1 MSARKRKIKKGKR
14 KLKLNIPTPDLDYG
28 LSQEQVEAQ
37 IKAENYNRASKQ
49 NFKLNREIIRDN
61 LLTYFNFVLFA
72 IFVVLLIFKSYV
84 NLLFIVV
91 ALINTTIGIV
101 QEIRSRKQLRE
112 IHFLNQ
118 SESTVL
124 RSGKIQKVK
133 NEEIVLNDILV
144 LKAGDQLSVDAR
156 LLSGE
161 LKMNESQVTGESRDI
176 KKTVD
181 EELFSGTFVVTGS
194 GKAIVEKVS
203 SDTHVAKLES
213 EAKAAKEVKST
224 GMMRSLDNLITVIGL
239 LIIPVAGIL
248 FWNQYV
254 RIGAPLKVSVE
265 STAASII
272 GLIPSG
278 LYLLTSIALTAAT
291 LRLAKKSVLVQDMN
305 SIESLAR
312 VDVLCLDKTGTITDL
327 EMKLRSV
334 LDENG
339 EPVEDEVESILI
351 TLVNN
356 MGEDSNTMISLQQY
370 YKEFASFKSEQN
382 KDNSDLAHNKKTNN
396 QAFKVKR
403 ILPFSSANKFS
414 AVEVDQDDTRNNTQN
429 ERKSL
434 AYVIGAPEIL
444 IKDKDNKFL
453 RLTDEFSNTGERVLA
468 LAKYEFEENTSED
481 VFAEDEAK
489 LEGELEI
496 LGLVCLNNP
505 VRAEA
510 VETFSYFA
518 NEGVAIKVISGDAV
532 ETVRAVAKEAKIQ
545 NADKAIDA
553 RSLDTVEKLRKA
565 ATNYT
570 IFARVTPE
578 QKRVLIEALQDEGKT
593 VAMVGDG
600 VNDVLAL
607 KKSDMGIAMA
617 SGVDAASQIA
627 DVVLADSDFSKMPE
641 ILDESRQVINN
652 IERTASLFLNKN
664 MGILLISIFC
674 IILGLLYPWQP
685 IQISVVSGVMV
696 GFPGFFLTMEKDTR
710 KVSGKFLANVLS
722 RAIPTAVLGLITSIS
737 AIELSKLFALPTNE
751 ISTIAF
757 YVYAFS
763 TYLMLYKACQPL
775 TRRKEIL
782 LLCMG
787 IMTIMSGTIFSRI
800 FMLRILSIKSL
811 LLVIV
816 IIALSIM
823 LYIPLEKFSMK
834 IFNKYIDKNDR

>member
-1 MSARKRKIKKGKR
+1 MNARKRKIKKGKR
-14 KLKLNIPTPDLDYG
+14 KPKLNIPTPDLDYG

-37 IKAENYNRASKQ
+37 IKAGNYNRASKQ
-49 NFKLNREIIRDN
+49 NFKSNREIIRDN
-61 LLTYFNFVLFA
+61 LFTYFNFVLFA

-124 RSGKIQKVK
+124 RSGKIQKIK

-161 LKMNESQVTGESRDI
+161 LKMNESQVTGESRNI

-224 GMMRSLDNLITVIGL
+224 GMMRSLDKLIKVIGL

-312 VDVLCLDKTGTITDL
+312 VDVLCLDKTGTITDP

-339 EPVEDEVESILI
+339 EPVGDEVESILI

-370 YKEFASFKSEQN
+370 YKEFTSFKSEQN
-382 KDNSDLAHNKKTNN
+382 KDNLDVAHNKKTNN

-414 AVEVDQDDTRNNTQN
+414 AVEVDQDDTQN

-453 RLTDEFSNTGERVLA
+453 RLTDELSNKGERILA

-481 VFAEDEAK
+481 IFAENEAK
-489 LEGELEI
+489 LEGELEV
-496 LGLVCLNNP
+496 LALVCLNNP

-641 ILDESRQVINN
+641 VLGESRQVINN

-710 KVSGKFLANVLS
+710 KVSGKFLANVLF

-775 TRRKEIL
+775 TRRKKIL
-782 LLCMG
+782 LICMG
-787 IMTIMSGTIFSRI
+787 IMTIMSGTIFSKI

-834 IFNKYIDKNDR
+834 IFNKYIDENDR

>member
-14 KLKLNIPTPDLDYG
+14 KPKLNIPAPASDLEYG

-37 IKAENYNRASKQ
+37 IKAGNYNRASKQ
-49 NFKLNREIIRDN
+49 NFKSNIEIVRDN
-61 LLTYFNFVLFA
+61 FLTYFNFVLFA

-112 IHFLNQ
+112 INFLNQ
-118 SESTVL
+118 SEATVL
-124 RSGKIQKVK
+124 RSGKVQKVK

-176 KKTVD
+176 KKAVD

-203 SDTHVAKLES
+203 SDTHVAKLEA

-224 GMMRSLDNLITVIGL
+224 GMMRSLDVLIKVIGL

-291 LRLAKKSVLVQDMN
+291 LRLAKKGVLVQDMN

-312 VDVLCLDKTGTITDL
+312 VDVLCLDKTGTITDP

-339 EPVEDEVESILI
+339 EPVSDEIESILI
-351 TLVNN
+351 TLVNS
-356 MGEDSNTMISLQQY
+356 MGEDSNTMISLQEY
-370 YKEFASFKSEQN
+370 YKEFSSFKSEQS
-382 KDNSDLAHNKKTNN
+382 KDNSDIAHSKKINN
-396 QAFKVKR
+396 QAYKVKR

-414 AVEVDQDDTRNNTQN
+414 AVEVDQDNTQKTQ
-429 ERKSL
+429 KSL

-444 IKDKDNKFL
+444 IKDAESTFL
-453 RLTDEFSNTGERVLA
+453 HLTDELSNKGERVLA
-468 LAKYEFEENTSED
+468 LAKYEFEENSDED
-481 VFAEDEAK
+481 IFAEDEAK
-489 LEGELEI
+489 LEGQLEI

-545 NADKAIDA
+545 DADKAIDA
-553 RSLDTVEKLRKA
+553 RSLDTEDKLKKA
-565 ATNYT
+565 ATKYT

-578 QKRVLIEALQDEGKT
+578 QKRVLIEALQDDGKT

-641 ILDESRQVINN
+641 VLDESRQVINN

-664 MGILLISIFC
+664 MGILLITIFC
-674 IILGLLYPWQP
+674 ILLGLLYPWQP
-685 IQISVVSGVMV
+685 IQISIVSGVMV

-710 KVSGKFLANVLS
+710 KVSGKFLANVLYK
-722 RAIPTAVLGLITSIS
+722 AIPTAVLGLVMSI
-737 AIELSKLFALPTNE
+737 AAMELAKLFALPTDE

-787 IMTIMSGTIFSRI
+787 IMTIMSGTIFSKI
-800 FMLRILSIKSL
+800 FMLQILSLKSL
-811 LLVIV
+811 ILVV
-816 IIALSIM
+816 AIIAISVM
-823 LYIPLEKFSMK
+823 LYIPLERFSMK
-834 IFNKYIDKNDR
+834 IFNKYIDKSDR

>member
-1 MSARKRKIKKGKR
+1 MSARKMKIGKR
-14 KLKLNIPTPDLDYG
+14 KKKTKLNVPAPDLNRG

-37 IKAENYNRASKQ
+37 IKAGNYNRASKQ
-49 NFKLNREIIRDN
+49 NFKSNWEIFRDN
-61 LLTYFNFVLFA
+61 FFTYFNLVLFV
-72 IFVVLLIFKSYV
+72 IFVTLLVFKSYV

-91 ALINTTIGIV
+91 ALVNTTIGIV

-112 IHFLNQ
+112 INFLNQ
-118 SESTVL
+118 SETTVL
-124 RSGKIQKVK
+124 RSGKIQKIK

-176 KKTVD
+176 KKAVD

-213 EAKAAKEVKST
+213 EAKETKEVKTT
-224 GMMRSLDNLITVIGL
+224 GMMRSLDNIIKFIGL

-254 RIGAPLKVSVE
+254 RIGASLKSSVE
-265 STAASII
+265 STSASII

-291 LRLAKKSVLVQDMN
+291 LRLAKKGVLVQDMN

-312 VDVLCLDKTGTITDL
+312 VDVLCLDKTGTITDP
-327 EMKLRSV
+327 EMKLRTV
-334 LDENG
+334 VDENG
-339 EPVEDEVESILI
+339 DPVGEEIEKILI
-351 TLVNN
+351 GLVEN
-356 MGEDSNTMISLQQY
+356 MGEDSNTMISLQEY
-370 YKEFASFKSEQN
+370 YREFVSFKSEQKKTVIDSNNN
-382 KDNSDLAHNKKTNN
+382 KDESSSAI
-396 QAFKVKR
+396 FKIKR

-414 AVEVDQDDTRNNTQN
+414 AVEVDQVHNDGSQN
-429 ERKSL
+429 SL

-444 IKDKDNKFL
+444 IKDKESKFL
-453 RLTDEFSNTGERVLA
+453 SLADEFSNTGERVLA
-468 LAKYEFEENTSED
+468 LAKYQFEQNSNED
-481 VFAEDEAK
+481 IFVEDEAK
-489 LEGELEI
+489 LAGKLQV
-496 LGLVCLNNP
+496 LALVCLNNP
-505 VRAEA
+505 VRDEA

-518 NEGVAIKVISGDAV
+518 NEGVEIKVISGDAV
-532 ETVRAVAKEAKIQ
+532 ETVRAVAKKANIQ

-553 RSLDTVEKLRKA
+553 RSLDTVEKIRKA
-565 ATNYT
+565 AAKYT

-578 QKRVLIEALQDEGKT
+578 QKRILIEALQDNGKT

-617 SGVDAASQIA
+617 SGVDAASKIA

-641 ILDESRQVINN
+641 VLDESRQVINN

-664 MGILLISIFC
+664 MGILLITVFC
-674 IILGLLYPWQP
+674 ILLGLLYPWQP

-696 GFPGFFLTMEKDTR
+696 GLPGFFLTMEKDTR
-710 KVSGKFLANVLS
+710 KVSGKFLANVLYK
-722 RAIPTAVLGLITSIS
+722 AIPTAVLGLVMSIAS
-737 AIELSKLFALPTNE
+737 MELSKLFSLPTSE
-751 ISTIAF
+751 ISTTAF

-763 TYLMLYKACQPL
+763 TYLMLYKVCQPFN
-775 TRRKEIL
+775 RRKKIL
-782 LLCMG
+782 FICMG

-800 FMLRILSIKSL
+800 FMLEILSLKSL
-811 LLVIV
+811 ILVVVLIT
-816 IIALSIM
+816 LSVM
-823 LYIPLEKFSMK
+823 LYIPLERFSVK
-834 IFNKYIDKNDR
+834 IFNKYIDKGVN